1 MKPADPDIGSTVR
14 QDGQVV
20 AEARDS
26 QMKEKPNLGSQL
38 GSVAARVGIVI
49 PNWNGREVLQDCL
62 RSISAL
68 RYPRAQVIVVDNGST
83 DGSTEMLGRDYPNVL
98 RIENSVNL
106 GFAAGNN
113 QGIRLALDRGD
124 DYVLVL
130 NNDTILH
137 PDCLT
142 LLVERAQSDSQIA
155 AISPKIYFAQPSNRL
170 WFAGGTFNYWTGRN
184 GHVGY
189 KKSDNGAWDTAGE
202 MEFISGCALLASRN
216 AWRNIGCFDE
226 LLFVYSEDVDW
237 SLRARKAGFKLFY
250 EPRAVVWH
258 RESFSIQRN
267 RWQASQLYYNTRNP
281 MVVMWKQGRW
291 WHWATFLP
299 HHAALSC
306 KRILQAL
313 LRRDWTSIVKII
325 EGIRDFPALA
335 RQAKLRQRTKVGFVK
350 GQSSS

>member
-1 MKPADPDIGSTVR
+1 MT
-14 QDGQVV
+14 
-20 AEARDS
+20 
-26 QMKEKPNLGSQL
+26 EKPNTGSQL
-38 GSVAARVGIVI
+38 GPLAARVGIVI
-49 PNWNGREVLQDCL
+49 LNWNGLDVLQDCL

-68 RYPRAQVIVVDNGST
+68 RYPCVQVIVVDNGST
-83 DGSTEMLGRDYPNVL
+83 DGSTEMLGRDYPNVV
-98 RIENSVNL
+98 RIANNVNL

-113 QGIRLALDRGD
+113 QGIRLALERGD

-130 NNDTILH
+130 NNDTILD

-142 LLVERAQSDSQIA
+142 QLVGRVQSDSQIG
-155 AISPKIYFAQPSNRL
+155 AISPKIYFAQPSDRL

-189 KKSDNGAWDTAGE
+189 KKSDNGAWDAAGE
-202 MEFISGCALLASRN
+202 VEFISGCALLASRN
-216 AWRNIGCFDE
+216 AWRNIGGFDE

-258 RESFSIQRN
+258 RESFSILRN
-267 RWQASQLYYNTRNP
+267 RWQAKQMYYCTRNP
-281 MVVMWKQGRW
+281 MMVMWKHGDW

-313 LRRDWTSIVKII
+313 LRRDWTSIVKIV
-325 EGIRDFPALA
+325 EGFRDFPALA
-335 RQAKLRQRTKVGFVK
+335 HQAKLRRRAKVGLVK
-350 GQSSS
+350 RESSS